1 LLEAEWG
8 ARGLKIR
15 YLKEKRLDVTIEDVS
30 TAYSGPVG
38 MLWELLMGEQIHVG
52 GEDETSLLAEIGKI
66 TEHTCVLDVCSALGG
81 PARQLARRFGCRV
94 VGLDATPSMVAEA
107 ERRTDGE
114 GLSSLVT
121 FRLGNALD
129 MPFHGGTFD
138 LVWGQDAWCYI
149 TDKERLV
156 REAFRVMKP
165 GGRIVFTD
173 WVQTGEMSDEEWFGL
188 NGFMAFPYLE
198 SLPGYMDLMNDAG
211 FSADGE
217 DVSPDFTRWCSRYL
231 VMLENDL
238 QQQVK
243 EMFGEEFYSVARNG
257 LAQWVRAAEEGKV
270 GRARLVGWKPETQ

>member
-1 LLEAEWG
+1 
-8 ARGLKIR
+8 LKIT
-15 YLKEKRLDVTIEDVS
+15 YLKEKRLDVTIADVS
-30 TAYSGPVG
+30 AAYSGPVG
-38 MLWELLMGEQIHVG
+38 TLWELLMGEQIHVG
-52 GEDETSLLAEIGKI
+52 GEDETSLLAEISKV
-66 TEHTCVLDVCSALGG
+66 TELTFVLDVCSALGG

-107 ERRTDGE
+107 ERRTDSE

-156 REAFRVMKP
+156 REAFRVLKP
-165 GGRIVFTD
+165 GGRIAFTD

-211 FSADGE
+211 FSAEGE

-243 EMFGEEFYSVARNG
+243 EMFGKEFYSVARNG

-270 GRARLVGWKPETQ
+270 GRARLVGWKPGTP